1 MINEITFLMFLLG
14 IVFTGLVIIHSY
26 NQIAYAH
33 NFTPNSLS
41 TFVTLVY
48 RAEVELLLATDNFPL
63 NVTVALDHAEDAS
76 KLIDDAYY
84 LDEDIVDDADFARKY
99 NEAFDTH
106 NSTIHALVVA
116 NICDQILRE
125 YGEAFDIG
133 YDLTNMS
140 NRMITPMPSVT
151 SYRPPSDSV
160 NNTNLSTNSTDQNN
174 KLQVVNIADYQS
186 AQKLSEKASQI
197 FRSNLL
203 FLPSS
208 NNTDTVIVTKLE
220 KNMADLS
227 HLIENK
233 AHAQELMML
242 VHVHIHPSLQL
253 AYSLK
258 LRQ

>member
-1 MINEITFLMFLLG
+1 MIREITIFIFLLE
-14 IVFTGLVIIHSY
+14 IVFIGLVNKHNDI
-26 NQIAYAH
+26 QPAYAH

-41 TFVTLVY
+41 AFLALVY
-48 RAEVELLLATDNFPL
+48 RAEVELSLATDNFPL
-63 NVTVALDHAEDAS
+63 NVTVALKHAEDAAE
-76 KLIDDAYY
+76 LVDEAYY
-84 LDEDIVDDADFARKY
+84 YDEDIVDDTDFVKKY
-99 NEAFDTH
+99 NEALGTR

-116 NICDQILRE
+116 NIVDQILRE

-140 NRMITPMPSVT
+140 NMLITEMQEET
-151 SYRPPSDSV
+151 SNSPHSDSV
-160 NNTNLSTNSTDQNN
+160 NITNVSINSTYQNN

-197 FRSNLL
+197 LRSNLL

-208 NNTDTVIVTKLE
+208 NNTDTAIVAKLE
-220 KNMADLS
+220 ESMANLKYLVDS
-227 HLIENK
+227 K
-233 AHAQELMML
+233 ARSQELMML
-242 VHVHIHPSLQL
+242 VHGQIHPSLQL